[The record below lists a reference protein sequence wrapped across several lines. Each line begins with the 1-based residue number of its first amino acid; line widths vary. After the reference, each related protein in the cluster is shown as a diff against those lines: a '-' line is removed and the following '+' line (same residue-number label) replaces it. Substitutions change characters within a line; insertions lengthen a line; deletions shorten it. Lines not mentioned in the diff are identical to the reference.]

1 MPDDTATRPAETAPS
16 DADLRRAFAIFNE
29 IGILSQLSRASFEA
43 RLPDGV
49 LLPHFSLINH
59 LVRVADG
66 QTPLDMARAFQVPKT
81 TMSHMVSVVAKR
93 GWVELRANPKDGR
106 SKRVWLTPAG
116 RAFREEA
123 IASIAPDLAR
133 IGQVLSSEV
142 QDDLLWHLK
151 MLREFLDAQR
161 NGSDG

>member
-1 MPDDTATRPAETAPS
+1 MPTDD
-16 DADLRRAFAIFNE
+16 DLRRAFAIFNE
-29 IGILSQLSRASFEA
+29 IGILSQLSRAAFEA

-66 QTPLDMARAFQVPKT
+66 QTPLVMARAFQVPKT

-116 RAFREEA
+116 RAFREDA
-123 IASIAPDLAR
+123 IASIAPDLAT
-133 IGQVLSSEV
+133 ISDVLKPQA
-142 QDDLLWHLK
+142 QDTLLHDLQT
-151 MLREFLDAQR
+151 LREFLDAQR
-161 NGSDG
+161 DGENGSDG